1 MKEIKF
7 YNLPKKNKDFEKDF
21 IKSFK
26 KINFRGRYII
36 GNYVEKFEKKILQ
49 NFVKQNI
56 V

>member
-7 YNLPKKNKDFEKDF
+7 YNLPKNKDFEKDF

-36 GNYVEKFEKKILQ
+36 GNYVEKFEKNLQ
-49 NFVKQNI
+49 NFLKQNI